1 MLAAGH
7 GSRLE
12 SAGPKA
18 LLEVGGQPLIRHAAE
33 QLRTAG
39 ADPIFC
45 VANSQVA
52 PALYGA
58 LRDEPRTHVVVKDT
72 PSALDT
78 FEALLDLVG
87 PHRFLFIA
95 VDSLL
100 PPEGGR
106 MVVERLAEATAP
118 PLVLGLVPRQPGALG
133 QLQAE
138 VDAHDRVV
146 QLATGNDSSWVT
158 AGVYGGRSHCL
169 PQVPSYAS
177 AKWGLRDY
185 LGWLVAGGTPV
196 NAVRL
201 PWGFDVDTAAD
212 AALARAAWAA
222 GSPIER

>member
-1 MLAAGH
+1 MLAAGQ

-18 LLEVGGQPLIRHAAE
+18 LLEVGGQPLIRHATE
-33 QLRTAG
+33 QLRNAG

-58 LRDEPRTHVVVKDT
+58 LQDEPRVHVVVKDT
-72 PSALDT
+72 PSALGT
-78 FEALLDLVG
+78 FAALLDLAR

-106 MVVERLAEATAP
+106 IVVERLAGASTP
-118 PLVLGLVPRQPGALG
+118 PLVLGLVPAQPGALG
-133 QLQAE
+133 QLRAE

-146 QLATGNDSSWVT
+146 QLATSDSGSWVT
-158 AGVYGGRSHCL
+158 AGLYGGRSKCL
-169 PQVPSYAS
+169 PPVPDAQ

-185 LGWLVAGGTPV
+185 LGWLVADGMPV
-196 NAVRL
+196 SVVRL
-201 PWGFDVDTAAD
+201 PWGFDVDTPAD
-212 AALARAAWAA
+212 AALARTAWAA
-222 GSPIER
+222 TPPIER